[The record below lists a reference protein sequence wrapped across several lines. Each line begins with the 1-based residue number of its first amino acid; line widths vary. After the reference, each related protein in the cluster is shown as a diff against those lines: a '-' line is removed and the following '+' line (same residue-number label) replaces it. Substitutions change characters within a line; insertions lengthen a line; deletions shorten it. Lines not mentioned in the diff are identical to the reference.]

1 MYVLKFHNRTGAQPP
16 KNVIASKSKRVW
28 HANTSVSEGSVLKRS
43 RLLAKPSTKVTLFFA
58 EITSDRDQGLQHI
71 EWIAENS
78 TPHTVTIVNGENYVS
93 KRCYTIGDNL
103 PMSILA
109 NRDQLV
115 KEAITL
121 GRAEFFLDNFNKE
134 CENDGVEI
142 SEFKVT
148 DFILARE
155 GTACVNDRFEPSPAS
170 GVDSSHYLTLSD
182 AEKDEITSG
191 TAVISSITWLL
202 ERERGDVEL
211 RKYSGTLD
219 HPRYSDKQGATINAF
234 QHFTYLY
241 SNETLVL
248 ADIQASESHDPKSQA
263 AILFDLMSHT
273 ATGGSGAGDHG
284 EKGIQTFLDQHEC
297 VQKCALLSLKPLR
310 EPEALDADEEDNGSN
325 SE

>member
-1 MYVLKFHNRTGAQPP
+1 
-16 KNVIASKSKRVW
+16 
-28 HANTSVSEGSVLKRS
+28 
-43 RLLAKPSTKVTLFFA
+43 
-58 EITSDRDQGLQHI
+58 
-71 EWIAENS
+71 
-78 TPHTVTIVNGENYVS
+78 VNGENYVS

-103 PMSILA
+103 PMSIIA

-155 GTACVNDRFEPSPAS
+155 GTACVNDRFESSPAS
-170 GVDSSHYLTLSD
+170 GVDSAHYLTLSD
-182 AEKDEITSG
+182 AEKDEITSDYSG
-191 TAVISSITWLL
+191 TAVISLITWLL
-202 ERERGDVEL
+202 ARERGDVEL

-219 HPRYSDKQGATINAF
+219 HPRYSDKQGTTINAF
-234 QHFTYLY
+234 QHFTYIY

-248 ADIQASESHDPKSQA
+248 ADIQGKSN
-263 AILFDLMSHT
+263 IFTPLYLHRC
-273 ATGGSGAGDHG
+273 SGAGDHG
-284 EKGIQTFLDQHEC
+284 EKGIQTFLDQHERN
-297 VQKCALLSLKPLR
+297 VHYFPLKPLR

>member
-1 MYVLKFHNRTGAQPP
+1 EDSSFNKGR
-16 KNVIASKSKRVW
+16 SK
-28 HANTSVSEGSVLKRS
+28 
-43 RLLAKPSTKVTLFFA
+43 LAFK
-58 EITSDRDQGLQHI
+58 
-71 EWIAENS
+71 
-78 TPHTVTIVNGENYVS
+78 TIVNGENYVS

-121 GRAEFFLDNFNKE
+121 GGAEFFLDSFNKE

-142 SEFKVT
+142 SELPTLFSPERA
-148 DFILARE
+148 L
-155 GTACVNDRFEPSPAS
+155 PAS
-170 GVDSSHYLTLSD
+170 TTASNLLQPHYLTLSD

-263 AILFDLMSHT
+263 AILFDLMYHP
-273 ATGGSGAGDHG
+273 ATGGSGAGDQG

>member
-1 MYVLKFHNRTGAQPP
+1 
-16 KNVIASKSKRVW
+16 
-28 HANTSVSEGSVLKRS
+28 
-43 RLLAKPSTKVTLFFA
+43 
-58 EITSDRDQGLQHI
+58 
-71 EWIAENS
+71 
-78 TPHTVTIVNGENYVS
+78 
-93 KRCYTIGDNL
+93 
-103 PMSILA
+103 MSILA

-121 GRAEFFLDNFNKE
+121 
-134 CENDGVEI
+134 
-142 SEFKVT
+142 EFKVT

-182 AEKDEITSG
+182 AEKDETTSG

-219 HPRYSDKQGATINAF
+219 HPRYSDKQGAT
-234 QHFTYLY
+234 FTYLY

-248 ADIQASESHDPKSQA
+248 ADIQGKSNIFTPLYLHRSSESHDPKSQA

-273 ATGGSGAGDHG
+273 ATGGSGTGDQG

-310 EPEALDADEEDNGSN
+310 EPEALDANEEDNDSN

>member
-1 MYVLKFHNRTGAQPP
+1 
-16 KNVIASKSKRVW
+16 
-28 HANTSVSEGSVLKRS
+28 
-43 RLLAKPSTKVTLFFA
+43 AK
-58 EITSDRDQGLQHI
+58 
-71 EWIAENS
+71 
-78 TPHTVTIVNGENYVS
+78 
-93 KRCYTIGDNL
+93 
-103 PMSILA
+103 
-109 NRDQLV
+109 
-115 KEAITL
+115 
-121 GRAEFFLDNFNKE
+121 FFLDNFNKE

-142 SEFKVT
+142 SEFRVT

-211 RKYSGTLD
+211 RKYSRTLD

-241 SNETLVL
+241 LIFSRRCICTDVL
-248 ADIQASESHDPKSQA
+248 IHLPIPASESHDPKSQA

-310 EPEALDADEEDNGSN
+310 EPEALDANEEDNGSN

>member
-1 MYVLKFHNRTGAQPP
+1 
-16 KNVIASKSKRVW
+16 
-28 HANTSVSEGSVLKRS
+28 
-43 RLLAKPSTKVTLFFA
+43 
-58 EITSDRDQGLQHI
+58 
-71 EWIAENS
+71 
-78 TPHTVTIVNGENYVS
+78 
-93 KRCYTIGDNL
+93 
-103 PMSILA
+103 MSILA

-121 GRAEFFLDNFNKE
+121 GRAENAKPTALRYQYYLQLN
-134 CENDGVEI
+134 CL
-142 SEFKVT
+142 EFKVT

-182 AEKDEITSG
+182 AEKDETTSG

-248 ADIQASESHDPKSQA
+248 ADIQGKSNIFTPLYLHRSSESHDPKSQA

-273 ATGGSGAGDHG
+273 ATGGSGTGDQG
-284 EKGIQTFLDQHEC
+284 EKGIQTSLDQHEC

-310 EPEALDADEEDNGSN
+310 EPEALDANEEDNDSN